1 MSQETYSVDE
11 TTTGYTVLIP
21 GKLRKMVAFIRIW
34 VIKKMRTRLYYTI
47 LSLAVLSLPVLSIA
61 AEHPLAG
68 IPLRNIGPALTSG
81 RVSDFA
87 FHPGKTQSFYVS
99 MASGGLWKTEN
110 NGITWTALFENEGSF
125 AIGVVEID
133 PENPNIIWVGSGEN
147 NAQRS
152 VGFGDGVYKSVDGG
166 KSWKNMGLKDSGHIS
181 MIRFHPGDSNTI
193 YVAAQGPLWNSGGDR
208 GLYRSTDG
216 GDSWKRILDIDE
228 NTGINEFVIDPA
240 DPEVI
245 VASSYQ
251 RRRHVWTLINGGPG
265 SGIHKTTNGGI
276 SWQKVAGEL
285 PSGDLGR
292 IGLAAA
298 PSAPNMIYAIIE
310 ADEEGKGIYRSTDF
324 GESWEKRSDHLTSS
338 PQYYNEL
345 YVDPQNPER
354 VYSVDTFT
362 HVSEDGGKSWNKISF
377 RNRHVDDHALW
388 IDPSNTTHLY
398 IGGDGGVYESWDR
411 GQLWRHVRNLPVT
424 QFYRSTP
431 DNDSP
436 FYNVCAGTQDNF
448 TLCGPSRN
456 TMTDGITNA
465 DWSVAQFGDGF
476 KAQID
481 PTDANII
488 YAQAQY
494 GSLGRFDRITGER
507 LQITPMPGSEEN
519 NYNWNWNAPLII
531 SPHDN
536 HRLYYG
542 AERLF
547 RSDNRGE
554 SWVAVSGDL
563 SRGIDRNKLDVMGR
577 VWSVDAI
584 AKNVSTSTYGA
595 LIAVD
600 ESPLLEGLI
609 YAGTDDG
616 LIHVTSD
623 GGGSWSTL
631 DSFRDVPDMSLVED
645 IISSFHDVDVAYAII
660 DNHKR
665 GDYKPYVLKT
675 ENRGKSWALISND
688 LPERGTA
695 HTIIEDHL
703 DPNLL
708 FVGTEF
714 GLFFSNDGG
723 TSWNEMTSLPTI
735 AVRDLEIQ
743 RREGDLV
750 VGTFG
755 RGIYILD
762 DYSPLRS
769 GSDEL
774 NKPSLFQVRD
784 AWLYVPD
791 SRRGWGGKGD
801 WGVGRYTA
809 DNPPYGAVFA
819 YYLPED
825 LQSLKDKRRKIEKE
839 REKEDGDNPYPSW
852 DQLRQEDREEA
863 PSITLTVRDASG
875 NVMQRISAPA
885 GKGFHRVA
893 WNMRYPAPDPVEL
906 EPSTDF
912 APWESPPQGPM
923 ALPGTY
929 TVTMAKRVKGELVD
943 LSAAQ
948 SFELKPLFEGG
959 LVTEDRQ
966 ALLDFE
972 MQSNDLYR
980 AIMGANEARSEMQ
993 DRIDHLLKAAADTPA
1008 SSETQAQALR
1018 ALNSRMQDLKVR
1030 FSGDSTISS
1039 RAEPVPMSLN
1049 NRINNIVGG
1058 HWDSQSAVTDNY
1070 RDSYRIADQ
1079 QFRQAL
1085 AELQAIAADLAEVEA
1100 ELQAE
1105 GAPWTPGRIPEWP

>member
-1 MSQETYSVDE
+1 M
-11 TTTGYTVLIP
+11 
-21 GKLRKMVAFIRIW
+21 LRIR
-34 VIKKMRTRLYYTI
+34 L
-47 LSLAVLSLPVLSIA
+47 LSISITFFTLSLPVFTLA
-61 AEHPLAG
+61 EEHPLAD

-87 FHPGKTQSFYVS
+87 FHPGKSQSFYVS
-99 MASGGLWKTEN
+99 MASGNLWKTEN
-110 NGITWTALFENEGSF
+110 NGITWKALFENENSF

-133 PENPNIIWVGSGEN
+133 PLNPNIVWVGSGEN

-152 VGFGDGVYKSVDGG
+152 VGYGDGVYKSLDGG
-166 KSWKNMGLKDSGHIS
+166 NSWNHMGLKDSGHIS
-181 MIRFHPGDSNTI
+181 MIRFHPQDSNTV

-216 GDSWKRILDIDE
+216 GENWKRILDIDE
-228 NTGINEFVIDPA
+228 NTGINEFVISASNPD
-240 DPEVI
+240 VI

-265 SGIHKTTNGGI
+265 SGIHKTTDGGLN
-276 SWQKVAGEL
+276 WRKVEGGL
-285 PSGDLGR
+285 PGGDLGR

-298 PSAPNMIYAIIE
+298 PSAPGMIYAIIE
-310 ADEEGKGIYRSTDF
+310 ANEKDKGVYRSTDF
-324 GESWEKRSDHLTSS
+324 GESWEKRSDHGTTS

-345 YVDPQNPER
+345 YVDPKNPER

-362 HVSEDGGKSWNKISF
+362 HVSEDGGESWKKISF
-377 RNRHVDDHALW
+377 KNRHVDDHALW
-388 IDPSNTTHLY
+388 IDPDNTSHLY

-424 QFYRSTP
+424 QFYRATA
-431 DNDSP
+431 DNDAP

-456 TMTDGITNA
+456 TKTDGITNA
-465 DWSVAQFGDGF
+465 DWFVAQSGDGF

-481 PTDANII
+481 PTDANVI

-494 GSLGRFDRITGER
+494 GSLGRFDRITGEV
-507 LQITPMPGSEEN
+507 LQITPMPGADEK
-519 NYNWNWNAPLII
+519 NYNWNWSSPLII
-531 SPHDN
+531 SPHD
-536 HRLYYG
+536 HRRLYYG

-547 RSDNRGE
+547 RSDDRGE

-563 SRGIDRNKLDVMGR
+563 SRNIDRNKLDVMGR

-600 ESPLLEGLI
+600 ESPLVEGLI

-623 GGGSWSTL
+623 GGDNWSSV
-631 DSFRDVPDMSLVED
+631 DSFRDVPDMSLIED
-645 IISSFHDVDVAYAII
+645 LIASFHDADTAYAVI

-675 ENRGKSWALISND
+675 ENRGRSWSLISND
-688 LPERGTA
+688 LPERGSA
-695 HTIIEDHL
+695 HTIIEDHV

-714 GLFFSNDGG
+714 GLFFSNNGG
-723 TSWNEMTSLPTI
+723 ENWNELTSLPTI

-762 DYSPLRS
+762 DYSALRS
-769 GSDEL
+769 SGSAL
-774 NKPSLFQVRD
+774 KAPALFGVRD

-791 SRRGWGGKGD
+791 TRRGWGGKGD
-801 WGVGRYTA
+801 FGVGRYSA

-825 LQSLKDKRRKIEKE
+825 LQTDKDKRRKVETDRAKE
-839 REKEDGDNPYPSW
+839 GGDNPYPSW
-852 DQLRQEDREEA
+852 DQLRREDREEA
-863 PSITLTVRDASG
+863 PSVMLTVRDSSG
-875 NVMQRISAPA
+875 NIVQRVNAPA

-893 WNMRYPAPDPVEL
+893 WNMRYPAPDPIDL
-906 EPSTDF
+906 KPDNDF
-912 APWESPPQGPM
+912 APWESPPKGPM
-923 ALPGTY
+923 VLPGKY
-929 TVTMAKRVKGELVD
+929 SVSMSKRVKGELVEIS
-943 LSAAQ
+943 SAQ
-948 SFELKPLFEGG
+948 TFSLKPLFEGG
-959 LVTEDRQ
+959 LVTDDRQ
-966 ALLDFE
+966 ALLDFQ

-980 AIMGANEARSEMQ
+980 AITGANRARSEIQ
-993 DRIDHLLKAAADTPA
+993 GRIDHLLKAIEATPS
-1008 SSETQAQALR
+1008 SSELQAQSLR
-1018 ALNSRMQDLKVR
+1018 SLNARMQDLKVR
-1030 FSGDSTISS
+1030 FSGDSTVSS
-1039 RAEPVPMSLN
+1039 RAEKVPMSITG
-1049 NRINNIVGG
+1049 RIKTIVGG
-1058 HWDSQSAVTDNY
+1058 HWDSQSAVTGNY
-1070 RDSYRIADQ
+1070 RDSYTIAEQ
-1079 QFRQAL
+1079 QFQQAL
-1085 AELQAIAADLAEVEA
+1085 VELKSIAADLAVIEV

-1105 GAPWTPGRIPEWP
+1105 GAPWTPGRVPNWP

>member
-1 MSQETYSVDE
+1 M
-11 TTTGYTVLIP
+11 L
-21 GKLRKMVAFIRIW
+21 
-34 VIKKMRTRLYYTI
+34 RTRL
-47 LSLAVLSLPVLSIA
+47 LSTVLTLATLSLPVFTLA

-87 FHPGKTQSFYVS
+87 FHPGQPQSFYVS
-99 MASGGLWKTEN
+99 MASGNLWKTEN
-110 NGITWTALFENEGSF
+110 NGITWKALFENENSF
-125 AIGVVEID
+125 AIGVVELD
-133 PENPNIIWVGSGEN
+133 PSNPNIVWVGSGEN

-152 VGFGDGVYKSVDGG
+152 VGYGDGVYKSVDGG
-166 KSWKNMGLKDSGHIS
+166 KSWNHMGLKDSGHIS
-181 MIRFHPGDSNTI
+181 MIRFHPEDSNTI
-193 YVAAQGPLWNSGGDR
+193 YVAAQGPLWSPGGDR

-216 GDSWKRILDIDE
+216 GANWIRILDIDE
-228 NTGINEFVIDPA
+228 NTGINEFVIDAANP
-240 DPEVI
+240 DVI

-265 SGIHKTTNGGI
+265 SGIHKTTDGGV
-276 SWQKVAGEL
+276 SWHKVAGEL
-285 PSGDLGR
+285 PEGDLGR

-310 ADEEGKGIYRSTDF
+310 ADEEGQGVYRSNDF
-324 GESWEKRSDHLTSS
+324 GESWDKRSDHMTSS

-362 HVSEDGGKSWNKISF
+362 QVSEDGGKSWDKISF
-377 RNRHVDDHALW
+377 KNRHVDDHALW
-388 IDPSNTTHLY
+388 IDPDNTSHLY

-411 GQLWRHVRNLPVT
+411 GQLWRHVRNLPAT

-431 DNDSP
+431 DNDAP

-456 TMTDGITNA
+456 TKTDGITNA
-465 DWSVAQFGDGF
+465 DWSIAQFGDGF

-507 LQITPMPGSEEN
+507 LQITPMPGADEN

-531 SPHDN
+531 SPHD
-536 HRLYYG
+536 HRRLYYG

-547 RSDNRGE
+547 RSDDRGA
-554 SWVAVSGDL
+554 SWVTISGDL
-563 SRGIDRNKLDVMGR
+563 SRKIDRNKLDVMGR

-623 GGGSWSTL
+623 GGDNWSSV

-645 IISSFHDVDVAYAII
+645 IISSFHNADVAYAVI

-665 GDYKPYVLKT
+665 GDYKPYVLKS
-675 ENRGKSWALISND
+675 ENRGKSWTLISNN

-695 HTIIEDHL
+695 HTIIEDHV

-714 GLFFSNDGG
+714 GLFFSNNGG
-723 TSWNEMTSLPTI
+723 DSWTRLTALPTI

-750 VGTFG
+750 IGTFG

-769 GSDEL
+769 ASSEL
-774 NKPSLFQVRD
+774 AAAPTLFGVRD

-825 LQSLKDKRRKIEKE
+825 LQSQKEKRRTAEKE
-839 REKEDGDNPYPSW
+839 REKEGGDNPYPSW
-852 DQLRQEDREEA
+852 DQLRREDREEE

-893 WNMRYPAPDPVEL
+893 WNMRYPAPDPVDL
-906 EPSTDF
+906 DPDTDF
-912 APWESPPQGPM
+912 APWESLPQGPM
-923 ALPGTY
+923 ALPGNY
-929 TVTMAKRVKGELVD
+929 SVSLSKRVQGELVET
-943 LSAAQ
+943 SAAQ
-948 SFELKPLFEGG
+948 SFALKPLYEGG

-980 AIMGANEARSEMQ
+980 AVMGANKARGEIQ
-993 DRIDHLLKAAADTPA
+993 NRIDHLLKAAADTPS
-1008 SSETQAQALR
+1008 SSEAQEQSLR
-1018 ALNSRMQDLKVR
+1018 ALNTRMQDLKVL

-1039 RAEPVPMSLN
+1039 RAEPVPMSITG
-1049 NRINNIVGG
+1049 RIYTIVGG
-1058 HWDSQSAVTDNY
+1058 HWDSQSAVTGNY
-1070 RDSYRIADQ
+1070 RDSYAIADR

-1085 AELQAIAADLAEVEA
+1085 VELNAIAADLAKVEA

-1105 GAPWTPGRIPEWP
+1105 GAPWTPGRIPRWP

>member
-1 MSQETYSVDE
+1 MQRNRLLSTMLA
-11 TTTGYTVLIP
+11 LI
-21 GKLRKMVAFIRIW
+21 A
-34 VIKKMRTRLYYTI
+34 
-47 LSLAVLSLPVLSIA
+47 LSLPVLIQA

-81 RVSDFA
+81 RVADFA
-87 FHPGKTQSFYVS
+87 FHPVKNQTFYVA
-99 MASGGLWKTEN
+99 MASGGVWKTEN
-110 NGITWTALFENEGSF
+110 NGITWKPVFDNEGSF
-125 AIGVVEID
+125 AIGVVEIN
-133 PENPNIIWVGSGEN
+133 PSNPNIVWVGSGEN

-152 VGFGDGVYKSVDGG
+152 VGYGDGVYKSVDGG
-166 KSWKNMGLKDSGHIS
+166 KSWKNMGLKESGHIS

-193 YVAAQGPLWNSGGDR
+193 YVAAQGPLWSPGGDR

-216 GDSWKRILDIDE
+216 GANWKRILDIDE

-240 DPEVI
+240 NPDVI

-265 SGIHKTTNGGI
+265 SGIHKTINGGV
-276 SWQKVAGEL
+276 SWHKIDSGL
-285 PSGDLGR
+285 PKGDLGR

-310 ADEEGKGIYRSTDF
+310 ADEKGKGVYRSTDF
-324 GESWEKRSDHLTSS
+324 GESWDKRSDHMTSS

-362 HVSEDGGKSWNKISF
+362 HVSADGGESWEKISF
-377 RNRHVDDHALW
+377 KHRHVDDHALW
-388 IDPSNTTHLY
+388 IDPIDTAHLY

-411 GQLWRHVRNLPVT
+411 GELWRHVRNLPTT
-424 QFYRSTP
+424 QFYRATP
-431 DNDSP
+431 DNDAP

-456 TMTDGITNA
+456 TYTDGITNV
-465 DWSVAQFGDGF
+465 DWWVAQFGDGF

-481 PTDANII
+481 PTDANVV

-494 GSLGRFDRITGER
+494 GALARFDRITGEA
-507 LQITPMPGSEEN
+507 LQITPMPGADEK

-536 HRLYYG
+536 RRLYYG

-554 SWVAVSGDL
+554 SWKAISGDL
-563 SRGIDRNKLDVMGR
+563 SRDLDRNKLDVMGR

-600 ESPLLEGLI
+600 ESPLAEGLI

-623 GGGSWSTL
+623 GGGKWSTV
-631 DSFRDVPDMSLVED
+631 DSFRGVPDMSLVED
-645 IISSFHDVDVAYAII
+645 IISSFHDADVAYAVI

-675 ENRGKSWALISND
+675 ENRGKSWTLISNN

-695 HTIIEDHL
+695 HTIIEDHV
-703 DPNLL
+703 DSNLL

-714 GLFFSNDGG
+714 GLFFSNNGG
-723 TSWNEMTSLPTI
+723 DSWTELTSLPTV

-755 RGIYILD
+755 RGVYILD
-762 DYSPLRS
+762 DYSSLRLS
-769 GSDEL
+769 TSTLEAGV
-774 NKPSLFQVRD
+774 NLFGVRD
-784 AWLYVPD
+784 AWLYMPD

-825 LQSLKDKRRKIEKE
+825 LQSLKEQRHKAEK
-839 REKEDGDNPYPSW
+839 KLAKDGGDNPYPGW
-852 DQLRQEDREEA
+852 DQLRREDREEA
-863 PSITLTVRDASG
+863 PSVTLTVRDASG
-875 NVMQRISAPA
+875 NVVQRIDAPA

-893 WNMRYPAPDPVEL
+893 WNMRYPAPDPVKL
-906 EPSTDF
+906 KPKTDY
-912 APWESPPQGPM
+912 APWMSPPKGPM
-923 ALPGTY
+923 AIPGNY
-929 TVTMAKRVKGELVD
+929 SVTMSKRVSGELVEI
-943 LSAAQ
+943 APAQ
-948 SFELKPLFEGG
+948 SFALKPLFEGG
-959 LVTEDRQ
+959 LVTDDRQ
-966 ALLDFE
+966 SLLDFE
-972 MQSNDLYR
+972 MQSAALYR
-980 AIMGANEARSEMQ
+980 AVTGANSAAKEIQ
-993 DRIDHLLKAAADTPA
+993 GRIDHLLKAATDTPS
-1008 SSETQAQALR
+1008 SSESHAKSLR
-1018 ALNSRMQDLKVR
+1018 ALNTRMQDLQVR
-1030 FSGDSTISS
+1030 LNGDSTISD
-1039 RAEPVPMSLN
+1039 RAEKVPMSITG
-1049 NRINNIVGG
+1049 RISTIVGG
-1058 HWDSQSAVTDNY
+1058 HWDSQSAVTGNY
-1070 RDSYRIADQ
+1070 RDSYAIADQ
-1079 QFRQAL
+1079 QFRGVVT
-1085 AELQAIAADLAEVEA
+1085 ELKAIANDLAEVEA
-1100 ELQAE
+1100 ALQAE
-1105 GAPWTPGRIPEWP
+1105 GAPWTPGRIPDWP

>member
-1 MSQETYSVDE
+1 M
-11 TTTGYTVLIP
+11 
-21 GKLRKMVAFIRIW
+21 LRIR
-34 VIKKMRTRLYYTI
+34 LLSTI
-47 LSLAVLSLPVLSIA
+47 LALGTFSLPVASLA
-61 AEHPLAG
+61 DDHPLAG

-87 FHPGKTQSFYVS
+87 FQPAQSQVFYVS

-110 NGITWTALFENEGSF
+110 NGITWQPVFDGENSF
-125 AIGVVEID
+125 AIGVVELD
-133 PENPNIIWVGSGEN
+133 PANPNIVWVGTGEN

-152 VGFGDGVYKSVDGG
+152 VGYGDGVYKSVDGG
-166 KSWKNMGLKDSGHIS
+166 KSWKHMGLKDSGHIS
-181 MIRFHPGDSNTI
+181 MIRFHPEDSNTV
-193 YVAAQGPLWNSGGDR
+193 YVAAQGPLWSPGGDR

-216 GDSWKRILDIDE
+216 GANWERILDIDE
-228 NTGINEFVIDPA
+228 NTGINEFVINPA
-240 DPEVI
+240 NPDEI

-265 SGIHKTTNGGI
+265 GGVHKTTDGGVT
-276 SWQKVAGEL
+276 WNKVKGGL
-285 PSGDLGR
+285 PDGDLGR

-298 PSAPNMIYAIIE
+298 PSAPGMIYAIIE
-310 ADEEGKGIYRSTDF
+310 ANDKDKGVYRSTDF
-324 GESWEKRSDHLTSS
+324 GESWDKRSDHSTVS

-345 YVDPQNPER
+345 YVDPQNPDR

-362 HVSEDGGKSWNKISF
+362 QVSEDGGASWSKISF
-377 RNRHVDDHALW
+377 KNRHVDDHALW
-388 IDPSNTTHLY
+388 IDPDNSNHLY

-411 GQLWRHVRNLPVT
+411 GELWRHVRNLPAT
-424 QFYRSTP
+424 QFYRATP
-431 DNDSP
+431 DNDAP
-436 FYNVCAGTQDNF
+436 FYNVCGGTQDNF

-456 TMTDGITNA
+456 TMTDGITNG
-465 DWSVAQFGDGF
+465 DWWVAQFGDGF

-481 PTDANII
+481 PTDANIV

-507 LQITPMPGSEEN
+507 LQITPMPGADEN
-519 NYNWNWNAPLII
+519 NYNWNWSSPLII
-531 SPHDN
+531 SPHD
-536 HRLYYG
+536 HRRLYYG

-547 RSDNRGE
+547 RSDDRGE

-563 SRGIDRNKLDVMGR
+563 SRDIDRNKLDVMGR
-577 VWSVDAI
+577 VWSVDSI

-600 ESPLLEGLI
+600 ESPLIEGLI

-623 GGGSWSTL
+623 GGNNWSKVE
-631 DSFRDVPDMSLVED
+631 SFRDVPDMSLIED
-645 IISSFHDVDVAYAII
+645 LIASFHNADVAYAVI

-675 ENRGKSWALISND
+675 ENRGRSWSLISNN
-688 LPERGTA
+688 LPKRGSA
-695 HTIIEDHL
+695 HTIIEDHV

-723 TSWNEMTSLPTI
+723 GSWNELTSLPTI

-755 RGIYILD
+755 RGFYILD

-769 GSDEL
+769 SDSKLKDEAT
-774 NKPSLFQVRD
+774 LFGVRD
-784 AWLYVPD
+784 SWLYVPD
-791 SRRGWGGKGD
+791 NRRGWGGKGD

-809 DNPPYGAVFA
+809 DNPPYGAVFS
-819 YYLPED
+819 YYLSKD
-825 LQSLKDKRRKIEKE
+825 LQSLKEQRQKTEQELAKKGE
-839 REKEDGDNPYPSW
+839 DNPYPSW
-852 DQLRQEDREEA
+852 DQLRREDREEA
-863 PSITLTVRDASG
+863 PSITLTVRDQAG
-875 NVMQRISAPA
+875 NVIQRINGPA

-893 WNMRYPAPDPVEL
+893 WNMRYPAPDPVDL
-906 EPSTDF
+906 EPETDL
-912 APWESPPQGPM
+912 APWMSSPQGPM
-923 ALPGTY
+923 ALPGNY
-929 TVTMAKRVKGELVD
+929 NVSLSKRVEGKLVEI
-943 LSAAQ
+943 APAQ
-948 SFELKPLFEGG
+948 SFALKPLFEGG
-959 LVTEDRQ
+959 LVTDNRQ
-966 ALLDFE
+966 ALLDFQ

-980 AIMGANEARSEMQ
+980 AITGANEARDELQ
-993 DRIDHLLKAAADTPA
+993 GRIDHLLKAATDTPS
-1008 SSETQAQALR
+1008 SSEEHAQALR
-1018 ALNSRMQDLKVR
+1018 ALNTRLQDLKVR

-1039 RAEPVPMSLN
+1039 RAEPVPMSIN
-1049 NRINNIVGG
+1049 GRINTIVGG
-1058 HWDSQSAVTDNY
+1058 HWDSQSAVTGNY
-1070 RDSYRIADQ
+1070 RDSYAIADQ

-1085 AELQAIAADLAEVEA
+1085 SELKAIAADLATVEA
-1100 ELQAE
+1100 ALQAE
-1105 GAPWTPGRIPEWP
+1105 GAPWTPGRLPDWP

>member
-1 MSQETYSVDE
+1 MQRN
-11 TTTGYTVLIP
+11 
-21 GKLRKMVAFIRIW
+21 KL
-34 VIKKMRTRLYYTI
+34 LSTI
-47 LSLAVLSLPVLSIA
+47 LSLIALSLPVLVQA

-81 RVSDFA
+81 RVADFA
-87 FHPGKTQSFYVS
+87 FHPVKKQTFYVA
-99 MASGGLWKTEN
+99 MASGGVWKTEN
-110 NGITWTALFENEGSF
+110 NGITWKPVFDNENSF

-133 PENPNIIWVGSGEN
+133 PSNPNIIWVGSGEN

-152 VGFGDGVYKSVDGG
+152 VGYGDGVYKSVDGG
-166 KSWKNMGLKDSGHIS
+166 KSWKNMGLKESGHIS
-181 MIRFHPGDSNTI
+181 MIRFHPSDSNII
-193 YVAAQGPLWNSGGDR
+193 YVAAQGPLWNPGGDR

-216 GDSWKRILDIDE
+216 GESWKRILDIDE

-240 DPEVI
+240 NPDVI

-265 SGIHKTTNGGI
+265 SGIHKTTNGGV
-276 SWQKVAGEL
+276 SWDKIDSGL
-285 PSGDLGR
+285 PKGDLGR

-310 ADEEGKGIYRSTDF
+310 ADDKGKGVYRSTDF
-324 GESWEKRSDHLTSS
+324 GESWDKRSDRMTSS

-362 HVSEDGGKSWNKISF
+362 HVSADGGENWEKISF
-377 RNRHVDDHALW
+377 KHRHVDDHALW
-388 IDPSNTTHLY
+388 IDPIDTAHLY

-411 GQLWRHVRNLPVT
+411 GELWRHVRNLPTT
-424 QFYRSTP
+424 QFYRATP
-431 DNDSP
+431 DNDAP

-456 TMTDGITNA
+456 TKTDGVTNS
-465 DWSVAQFGDGF
+465 DWWIAQFGDGF

-481 PTDANII
+481 PTDANVV

-494 GSLGRFDRITGER
+494 GVLARFDRITGEA
-507 LQITPMPGSEEN
+507 LQITPMPGADEK

-536 HRLYYG
+536 RRLYYG

-547 RSDNRGE
+547 RSDDRGE
-554 SWVAVSGDL
+554 NWVAISGDL
-563 SRGIDRNKLDVMGR
+563 SRDLDRNKLDVMGR

-600 ESPLLEGLI
+600 ESPLVEGLI

-623 GGGSWSTL
+623 GGGKWSTV
-631 DSFRDVPDMSLVED
+631 DSFRGVPDMSLIED
-645 IISSFHDVDVAYAII
+645 IISSFHNPDVAYATI

-675 ENRGKSWALISND
+675 ENRGKSWALISNN

-695 HTIIEDHL
+695 HTIIEDHV
-703 DPNLL
+703 DSNLL

-714 GLFFSNDGG
+714 GLFFSNNGG
-723 TSWNEMTSLPTI
+723 DSWTELTSLPTV

-755 RGIYILD
+755 RGVYILD

-769 GSDEL
+769 STSALEAGV
-774 NKPSLFQVRD
+774 NLFSVRD
-784 AWLYVPD
+784 TWLYMPD

-825 LQSLKDKRRKIEKE
+825 LQSLKEQRHKAEK
-839 REKEDGDNPYPSW
+839 KLAKDGGDNPYPSW
-852 DQLRQEDREEA
+852 DQLRREDREEA
-863 PSITLTVRDASG
+863 PSVTLTVRDARG
-875 NVMQRISAPA
+875 NVVQRIDAPA

-893 WNMRYPAPDPVEL
+893 WNMRYPAPDPVKL
-906 EPSTDF
+906 KPKTDY
-912 APWESPPQGPM
+912 APWMSPPKGPM
-923 ALPGTY
+923 AIPGNY
-929 TVTMAKRVKGELVD
+929 SVTMSKRVQGTLVEI
-943 LSAAQ
+943 APAQ
-948 SFELKPLFEGG
+948 SFALKPLFEGG
-959 LVTEDRQ
+959 LVTDDRQ
-966 ALLDFE
+966 SLLDFE
-972 MQSNDLYR
+972 MQSAALYR
-980 AIMGANEARSEMQ
+980 AVTGANSAAKEIQ
-993 DRIDHLLKAAADTPA
+993 GRIDHLLKAATDTPS
-1008 SSETQAQALR
+1008 SSESHAKSLR
-1018 ALNSRMQDLKVR
+1018 ALNTRMQDLQVR
-1030 FSGDSTISS
+1030 LNGDSTISS
-1039 RAEPVPMSLN
+1039 RAEKAPMSITG
-1049 NRINNIVGG
+1049 RISTIVGG
-1058 HWDSQSAVTDNY
+1058 HWDSQSAVTGNY
-1070 RDSYRIADQ
+1070 RDSYAIADQ
-1079 QFRQAL
+1079 QFRGVVT
-1085 AELQAIAADLAEVEA
+1085 ELKAIASDLAEVEA
-1100 ELQAE
+1100 ALQAE
-1105 GAPWTPGRIPEWP
+1105 GAPWTPGRIPDWP